1 MLRSRRQFLLLAL
14 PALAGV
20 LAPLA
25 ASAQDPRESLVQAAA
40 REWLQKT
47 DALDGQGS
55 FEAAGAKFKAAITAA
70 QWTEALKKARGPFGK
85 ALQRASISTK
95 FTREFKGVPDGD
107 YALLVFR
114 TAFEK
119 KSEAHESVT
128 LEREADGQWR
138 VIGYFIR

>member
-1 MLRSRRQFLLLAL
+1 MRGHRRDFLRLGAALLAL
-14 PALAGV
+14 LLVPARAF
-20 LAPLA
+20 
-25 ASAQDPRESLVQAAA
+25 AQDARESVVQAAA

-47 DALDGQGS
+47 DRLDGQAS
-55 FEAAGAKFKAAITAA
+55 FDSAGAKFKAAISVA

-85 ALQRASISTK
+85 TLQRASVSTA
-95 FTREFKGVPDGD
+95 FSRQFQGVPDGD
-107 YALLVFR
+107 YALLVYR

-119 KSEAHESVT
+119 KSEGHESVT